1 MCLVWMRDPSV
12 LIVVTRD
19 YCSEDMDNNDDEHRD
34 GGGESR
40 NQSNSY
46 TKQLYILFF
55 SVSTPSWP
63 MGCEALCKFNRQ

>member
-40 NQSNSY
+40 NQSNS
-46 TKQLYILFF
+46 
-55 SVSTPSWP
+55 
-63 MGCEALCKFNRQ
+63 